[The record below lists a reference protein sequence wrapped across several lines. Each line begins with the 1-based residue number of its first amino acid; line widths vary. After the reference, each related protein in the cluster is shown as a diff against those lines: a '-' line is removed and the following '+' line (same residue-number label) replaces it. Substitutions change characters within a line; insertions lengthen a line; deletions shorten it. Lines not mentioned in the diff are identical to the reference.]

1 MLKRWWNQLI
11 AIGIDGQ
18 TPAPETRQIVFMNA
32 VVLLVLVLVVQNL
45 GLGLAYRAPPLLTLV
60 FVAHGLFIGVV
71 LLWNKLKLYLL
82 ARVWWAVFATIFL
95 SAYQVLMG
103 TDSRWDVFLVVCVF
117 VQCLTFPASVV
128 PVEGSRGGHDARQR
142 AEGLRGVSVLST
154 PGFAGRIGCPMH
166 VQGMFCRLADS
177 LDVLH
182 FLCAG

>member
-103 TDSRWDVFLVVCVF
+103 TESRWDVFLVVCVF
-117 VQCLTFPASVV
+117 VGLAHNFDTRAGHAAASIGSTTLRLRTLGRAGVGMMATRCAKRSSCFFPAKRSAAVV
-128 PVEGSRGGHDARQR
+128 PSRR
-142 AEGLRGVSVLST
+142 VIT
-154 PGFAGRIGCPMH
+154 
-166 VQGMFCRLADS
+166 
-177 LDVLH
+177 
-182 FLCAG
+182 